1 MESPFIATSQI
12 SWKARR
18 ASNLGQLHSPA
29 DSKEV
34 SEWHDACTIPVKN
47 ACHPAQCRICVGQNW
62 GEEIQHDYLSF
73 DKSRS
78 LSRVRNMSGLVLRCA
93 IGGGRPTESG
103 CL

>member
-34 SEWHDACTIPVKN
+34 SEWHDACNIPVKN
-47 ACHPAQCRICVGQNW
+47 ACHPATVPDLHW
-62 GEEIQHDYLSF
+62 AEL
-73 DKSRS
+73 
-78 LSRVRNMSGLVLRCA
+78 
-93 IGGGRPTESG
+93 GGGNTA
-103 CL
+103 